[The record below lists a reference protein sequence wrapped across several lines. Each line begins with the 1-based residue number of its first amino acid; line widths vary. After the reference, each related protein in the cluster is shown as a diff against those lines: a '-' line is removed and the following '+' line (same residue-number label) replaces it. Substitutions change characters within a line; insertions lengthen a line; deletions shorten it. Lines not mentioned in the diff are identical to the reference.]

1 MILQIRNDC
10 IQELKQL
17 ATGGMIDIESLPEN
31 LQKEL
36 QVKSRKSDFKL
47 I

>member
-1 MILQIRNDC
+1 MLCLISGRNTFFK
-10 IQELKQL
+10 ELKQL

-36 QVKSRKSDFKL
+36 QVKSRKSDF
-47 I
+47 